1 MRVTVIYTI
10 VFRRNHVAKR
20 VINMDIDR
28 NTGKILEMLESAGFE
43 AYMVGGCVRDMMM
56 GRIFHDTDITT
67 NARPDEVAEVF
78 SGYRIIPTGIKHGT
92 VTVLSE
98 GVPYEITTYRIDGE
112 YTDSRRPDS
121 VEFTR
126 NIADDLSRRDF
137 TVNAMAVDRHG
148 NTVDLF
154 GGKEDIENK
163 VIRCVGSPQKR
174 FEEDA
179 LRIMRAV
186 RFASQLGFS
195 IEENTSKAVHEMK
208 GRLKNISR
216 ERVRDELDKIICG
229 KDCIRVL
236 MEYSDVITEI
246 IPEFKACIGFEQHSP
261 YHKYTV
267 WEHIVRALGSAP
279 ADNLNLRRT
288 LLFHDIAKPVCAKF
302 DENGRGHFKGHDEAG
317 AEMTRKIMKNLRY
330 DGKSTAYAV
339 MLIANHSKKV
349 KNRIDVKKMM
359 SGIGDELFFELME
372 LKKCDNL
379 GKNPEY
385 LYENKLYDELIKEGY
400 RILAKNECRG
410 FRNLAVSGTDLLRMG
425 LEGKEIGTA
434 LNEILNL
441 VIEEKLLNDKSEII
455 KYAQQRWKK

>member
-1 MRVTVIYTI
+1 
-10 VFRRNHVAKR
+10 
-20 VINMDIDR
+20 MDIDK
-28 NTGKILEMLESAGFE
+28 NTDKILEMLENAGYE
-43 AYMVGGCVRDMMM
+43 AYMVGGCVRDMIM
-56 GRIFHDTDITT
+56 GRKFHDTDITT

-98 GVPYEITTYRIDGE
+98 GVPYEITTYRIDGK

-126 NIADDLSRRDF
+126 NIKDDLSRRDF
-137 TVNAMAVDRHG
+137 TVNAIALDRHG
-148 NTVDLF
+148 KTVDFF
-154 GGKEDIENK
+154 GGAEDIKNK
-163 VIRCVGSPQKR
+163 IIRCVGSPEKR

-186 RFASQLGFS
+186 RFSSQLGFS
-195 IEENTSKAVHEMK
+195 IEENTAKAVHEMK

-229 KDCIRVL
+229 KDCVRVL

-246 IPEFKACIGFEQHSP
+246 IPEFKPCIGFEQHSP

-267 WEHIVRALGSAP
+267 WEHTVIAMNSAP

-288 LLFHDIAKPVCAKF
+288 LFFHDIAKPVCAKF
-302 DENGRGHFKGHDEAG
+302 DEDGRGHFKGHDQKG
-317 AEMTRKIMKNLRY
+317 AEMTAEIMKNLRY

-339 MLIANHSKKV
+339 MLISRHSQKI
-349 KNRIDVKKMM
+349 KNSVDVKKMM
-359 SGIGDELFFELME
+359 SETGDELFFELMQM
-372 LKKCDNL
+372 KKCDNM
-379 GKNPEY
+379 GKNPQC
-385 LYENKLYDELIKEGY
+385 LNENILFDELIKEGY
-400 RILAKNECRG
+400 RILAEDECRG
-410 FRNLAVSGTDLLRMG
+410 FRNLALNGTALFKMG
-425 LEGKEIGTA
+425 LQGRGIGDA

-441 VIEEKLLNDKSEII
+441 VIEGKLPNDKSEII
-455 KYAQQRWKK
+455 KYAEQRWKK